1 MEKKSK
7 KPAPKKK
14 ASTSKHRMP
23 KIYLSD
29 KIYIPVRYVD
39 EDRLKR
45 AYTHCEFDD
54 NICRGCDM
62 RNVRPCEDCYACEWG
77 GLKQTFCMAG
87 HRMVSGKEYYT
98 TPLGDI
104 DNVEYK
110 LGIDFDDFELVDK
123 TTKRQFTYPL
133 KFTGNLFD
141 YQEDPVRIICK
152 KKMGILKSKP
162 RTGKCTA
169 GDEIVDTSVG
179 QLNMEALW
187 NEFGDDSKE
196 SVRLTEKLTTE
207 TAFGK
212 ERISW
217 IHRKRSKML
226 AIKTHIGHS
235 LKATPEHPVFVV
247 TPDLEVVERRM
258 DELRVGDWVV
268 SHPDR
273 ASGTRRN
280 AHLVKIAESA
290 HAHTKKIKQ
299 PSRMSA
305 DLAYVLGCLI
315 ANGSL
320 ASARHENC
328 ASLRFC
334 SDDEVVSNQY
344 ANKVE
349 SLFGVETK
357 RAYWPN
363 RSAEVVVYSSQLI
376 DWLTANGLGMET
388 ASGKSIPE
396 CVLRSSQ
403 HVHRAFLSGY
413 LSCDS
418 SVYHNFIEQI
428 TASEK
433 LHKQL
438 AVMFMSLGCVAT
450 ARVTHKAATN
460 GSGIKRPYYC
470 LTLVANN
477 MQKLLS
483 QVEITKHVNLGRNS
497 VSKVYGD
504 ADQIPF
510 VVDAIR
516 ALPLAARHYYEGK
529 PSQNKEGTLSRNTLL
544 RVKREALTDQLR
556 EFLKYADDVYF
567 QQVTEVKKLKEDWVY
582 DLTVEGSHTFIASG
596 FMVHNTVMAVA
607 AICRMK
613 QRAIIMADQK
623 DFLDG
628 FLETFEALTN
638 MKELEEQAG
647 TKLIGFPKT
656 LKDYE
661 TFQVILV
668 TYQQLIKD
676 SEMSRKRLKLLR
688 MNYGTL
694 AVDEVH
700 RTCAPEFSKVLGK
713 MKARSRFGLSATPKK
728 KNKREVLAYNLIG
741 PVIATTRAEAMCP
754 VIVVHPTP
762 DTVRTKAQFNGQ
774 AGWTKFCQFLSRHED
789 RNMQIV
795 QMAVKDVKAGR
806 SVCIPIMY
814 KEHADKLKR
823 EIDFALGYDTS
834 VVALFMGGS
843 KEAKKRKQVVDDA
856 RSGKIKVVIG
866 IRSLIQLG
874 INIPCWDTLYYIL
887 PMSNEPNWEQESYR
901 ILTPMPDKPTPR
913 IRMFLDKYMQRSVG
927 CFKVTLQA
935 SMKFNHKLSE
945 KSRAYLQSE
954 YGSAIYDVPRHGS
967 VNKVEANSI
976 LSRSF

>member
-1 MEKKSK
+1 MTTKAK

-14 ASTSKHRMP
+14 ASTRKPRMP

-29 KIYIPVRYVD
+29 KIYIPVRFVD
-39 EDRLKR
+39 EDRLKK

-110 LGIDFDDFELVDK
+110 LGLDFDDFELVDK

-133 KFTGNLFD
+133 KFTGTLFD

-162 RTGKCTA
+162 RTGKCTRKN
-169 GDEIVDTSVG
+169 EIVDTSVG
-179 QLNMEALW
+179 QLDMERLW
-187 NEFGDDSKE
+187 ELYGKEGHESVEIDSK
-196 SVRLTEKLTTE
+196 LYTK

-217 IHRKRSKML
+217 IHRKKSKCL
-226 AIKTHIGHS
+226 EVTTHIGHK
-235 LKATPEHPVFVV
+235 LGATPEHPVFVV

-268 SHPDR
+268 SKPSTAMAKR
-273 ASGTRRN
+273 KKVS
-280 AHLVKIAESA
+280 LVRIPESEYVFTTKI
-290 HAHTKKIKQ
+290 TQ
-299 PSRMSA
+299 PKFMTE
-305 DLAYVLGCLI
+305 DLAYVLGCLV
-315 ANGSL
+315 ANGTLTTAKENGHLTFTSNDNL
-320 ASARHENC
+320 VSA
-328 ASLRFC
+328 
-334 SDDEVVSNQY
+334 QY
-344 ANKVE
+344 MRKMDA
-349 SLFGVETK
+349 LFGITTI
-357 RAYWPN
+357 
-363 RSAEVVVYSSQLI
+363 RSTRRDGKAQDVNIDSRQLAR
-376 DWLTANGLGMET
+376 WLEANGLSMSRS
-388 ASGKSIPE
+388 AGKSIPDP
-396 CVLRSSQ
+396 VLRGDKAI
-403 HVHRAFLSGY
+403 HLAFLSGY

-418 SVYHNFIEQI
+418 SIYTNFIEQI

-450 ARVTHKAATN
+450 ARSMHKAATN

-470 LTLVANN
+470 LTLAANN

-483 QVEITKHVNLGRNS
+483 QVEIHKERPINVGRN
-497 VSKVYGD
+497 VWARVYGD
-504 ADQIPF
+504 ADNIPY
-510 VVDAIR
+510 VVAHIN
-516 ALPLAARHYYEGK
+516 ALPLHKSEYYEGK
-529 PSQNKEGTLSRNTLL
+529 HSLNKHGTLARNTLL
-544 RVKREALTDQLR
+544 RVKRELLPAKLR
-556 EFLKYADDVYF
+556 KFLKYADGTYF
-567 QQVTEVKKLKEDWVY
+567 QQVKEIKKLPTQWVY

-676 SEMSRKRLKLLR
+676 SDMSRKRLRLLR

-713 MKARSRFGLSATPKK
+713 MKARSRFGLSATPRRKDCVVK
-728 KNKREVLAYNLIG
+728 GSAVVMADGSRKAIEDVAVGDLVTSFNIAEGAFEPKPVVMTHAVQTAKRRVRVRHASGVLECTEDHEV
-741 PVIATTRAEAMCP
+741 
-754 VIVVHPTP
+754 
-762 DTVRTKAQFNGQ
+762 
-774 AGWTKFCQFLSRHED
+774 WTANRGY
-789 RNMQIV
+789 
-795 QMAVKDVKAGR
+795 VKA
-806 SVCIPIMY
+806 
-814 KEHADKLKR
+814 
-823 EIDFALGYDTS
+823 IDLTTS
-834 VVALFMGGS
+834 DV
-843 KEAKKRKQVVDDA
+843 
-856 RSGKIKVVIG
+856 
-866 IRSLIQLG
+866 IQLG
-874 INIPCWDTLYYIL
+874 D
-887 PMSNEPNWEQESYR
+887 
-901 ILTPMPDKPTPR
+901 D
-913 IRMFLDKYMQRSVG
+913 
-927 CFKVTLQA
+927 
-935 SMKFNHKLSE
+935 
-945 KSRAYLQSE
+945 
-954 YGSAIYDVPRHGS
+954 
-967 VNKVEANSI
+967 
-976 LSRSF
+976 

>member
-1 MEKKSK
+1 
-7 KPAPKKK
+7 
-14 ASTSKHRMP
+14 
-23 KIYLSD
+23 
-29 KIYIPVRYVD
+29 
-39 EDRLKR
+39 
-45 AYTHCEFDD
+45 
-54 NICRGCDM
+54 
-62 RNVRPCEDCYACEWG
+62 
-77 GLKQTFCMAG
+77 
-87 HRMVSGKEYYT
+87 
-98 TPLGDI
+98 
-104 DNVEYK
+104 
-110 LGIDFDDFELVDK
+110 
-123 TTKRQFTYPL
+123 
-133 KFTGNLFD
+133 
-141 YQEDPVRIICK
+141 
-152 KKMGILKSKP
+152 
-162 RTGKCTA
+162 
-169 GDEIVDTSVG
+169 
-179 QLNMEALW
+179 
-187 NEFGDDSKE
+187 
-196 SVRLTEKLTTE
+196 
-207 TAFGK
+207 
-212 ERISW
+212 
-217 IHRKRSKML
+217 
-226 AIKTHIGHS
+226 
-235 LKATPEHPVFVV
+235 
-247 TPDLEVVERRM
+247 
-258 DELRVGDWVV
+258 
-268 SHPDR
+268 
-273 ASGTRRN
+273 
-280 AHLVKIAESA
+280 
-290 HAHTKKIKQ
+290 
-299 PSRMSA
+299 
-305 DLAYVLGCLI
+305 
-315 ANGSL
+315 
-320 ASARHENC
+320 
-328 ASLRFC
+328 
-334 SDDEVVSNQY
+334 
-344 ANKVE
+344 
-349 SLFGVETK
+349 
-357 RAYWPN
+357 
-363 RSAEVVVYSSQLI
+363 
-376 DWLTANGLGMET
+376 
-388 ASGKSIPE
+388 
-396 CVLRSSQ
+396 
-403 HVHRAFLSGY
+403 
-413 LSCDS
+413 
-418 SVYHNFIEQI
+418 
-428 TASEK
+428 
-433 LHKQL
+433 
-438 AVMFMSLGCVAT
+438 
-450 ARVTHKAATN
+450 
-460 GSGIKRPYYC
+460 
-470 LTLVANN
+470 
-477 MQKLLS
+477 
-483 QVEITKHVNLGRNS
+483 
-497 VSKVYGD
+497 
-504 ADQIPF
+504 
-510 VVDAIR
+510 
-516 ALPLAARHYYEGK
+516 
-529 PSQNKEGTLSRNTLL
+529 
-544 RVKREALTDQLR
+544 
-556 EFLKYADDVYF
+556 
-567 QQVTEVKKLKEDWVY
+567 VTEVKKLKEDWVY

-901 ILTPMPDKPTPR
+901 ILTPMPNKPTPR

-945 KSRAYLQSE
+945 KSRAYLQNE

>member
-1 MEKKSK
+1 VEKKSK

-14 ASTSKHRMP
+14 ASTRKPRMP

-29 KIYIPVRYVD
+29 KIYIPVRFVD
-39 EDRLKR
+39 EDRLKK

-87 HRMVSGKEYYT
+87 HRMVSGNEYYT

-162 RTGKCTA
+162 RTGK
-169 GDEIVDTSVG
+169 
-179 QLNMEALW
+179 
-187 NEFGDDSKE
+187 
-196 SVRLTEKLTTE
+196 
-207 TAFGK
+207 
-212 ERISW
+212 
-217 IHRKRSKML
+217 
-226 AIKTHIGHS
+226 
-235 LKATPEHPVFVV
+235 
-247 TPDLEVVERRM
+247 
-258 DELRVGDWVV
+258 
-268 SHPDR
+268 
-273 ASGTRRN
+273 
-280 AHLVKIAESA
+280 
-290 HAHTKKIKQ
+290 
-299 PSRMSA
+299 
-305 DLAYVLGCLI
+305 
-315 ANGSL
+315 
-320 ASARHENC
+320 
-328 ASLRFC
+328 
-334 SDDEVVSNQY
+334 
-344 ANKVE
+344 
-349 SLFGVETK
+349 
-357 RAYWPN
+357 
-363 RSAEVVVYSSQLI
+363 
-376 DWLTANGLGMET
+376 
-388 ASGKSIPE
+388 
-396 CVLRSSQ
+396 
-403 HVHRAFLSGY
+403 
-413 LSCDS
+413 
-418 SVYHNFIEQI
+418 
-428 TASEK
+428 
-433 LHKQL
+433 
-438 AVMFMSLGCVAT
+438 
-450 ARVTHKAATN
+450 
-460 GSGIKRPYYC
+460 
-470 LTLVANN
+470 
-477 MQKLLS
+477 
-483 QVEITKHVNLGRNS
+483 
-497 VSKVYGD
+497 
-504 ADQIPF
+504 
-510 VVDAIR
+510 
-516 ALPLAARHYYEGK
+516 
-529 PSQNKEGTLSRNTLL
+529 
-544 RVKREALTDQLR
+544 
-556 EFLKYADDVYF
+556 
-567 QQVTEVKKLKEDWVY
+567 
-582 DLTVEGSHTFIASG
+582 
-596 FMVHNTVMAVA
+596 TVMAVA

-754 VIVVHPTP
+754 TIVVHPTP

-774 AGWTKFCQFLSRHED
+774 AGWTKFCQFLARHED

-795 QMAVKDVKAGR
+795 EMAVKDVKAGR

-874 INIPCWDTLYYIL
+874 INIPCWDTLYYIM

-935 SMKFNHKLSE
+935 SMKFNHQLSE
-945 KSRAYLQSE
+945 KSRAYLQNE
-954 YGSAIYDVPRHGS
+954 YGSAIYDVPRAGS
-967 VNKVEANSI
+967 VNKVQANSI

>member
-14 ASTSKHRMP
+14 ASTRKHRMP

-162 RTGKCTA
+162 RTGK
-169 GDEIVDTSVG
+169 
-179 QLNMEALW
+179 
-187 NEFGDDSKE
+187 
-196 SVRLTEKLTTE
+196 
-207 TAFGK
+207 
-212 ERISW
+212 
-217 IHRKRSKML
+217 
-226 AIKTHIGHS
+226 
-235 LKATPEHPVFVV
+235 
-247 TPDLEVVERRM
+247 
-258 DELRVGDWVV
+258 
-268 SHPDR
+268 
-273 ASGTRRN
+273 
-280 AHLVKIAESA
+280 
-290 HAHTKKIKQ
+290 
-299 PSRMSA
+299 
-305 DLAYVLGCLI
+305 
-315 ANGSL
+315 
-320 ASARHENC
+320 
-328 ASLRFC
+328 
-334 SDDEVVSNQY
+334 
-344 ANKVE
+344 
-349 SLFGVETK
+349 
-357 RAYWPN
+357 
-363 RSAEVVVYSSQLI
+363 
-376 DWLTANGLGMET
+376 
-388 ASGKSIPE
+388 
-396 CVLRSSQ
+396 
-403 HVHRAFLSGY
+403 
-413 LSCDS
+413 
-418 SVYHNFIEQI
+418 
-428 TASEK
+428 
-433 LHKQL
+433 
-438 AVMFMSLGCVAT
+438 
-450 ARVTHKAATN
+450 
-460 GSGIKRPYYC
+460 
-470 LTLVANN
+470 
-477 MQKLLS
+477 
-483 QVEITKHVNLGRNS
+483 
-497 VSKVYGD
+497 
-504 ADQIPF
+504 
-510 VVDAIR
+510 
-516 ALPLAARHYYEGK
+516 
-529 PSQNKEGTLSRNTLL
+529 
-544 RVKREALTDQLR
+544 
-556 EFLKYADDVYF
+556 
-567 QQVTEVKKLKEDWVY
+567 
-582 DLTVEGSHTFIASG
+582 
-596 FMVHNTVMAVA
+596 TVMAVA

-945 KSRAYLQSE
+945 KSRAYLQNE